1 MQAHRTFSRGF
12 IDPNRGVDFIDQGG
26 VLANVQLTA
35 ESLPDSGLVLAQ
47 KRRSPSGFKHL
58 LWIQVAVKLDEF
70 RHRPRPTRLMA
81 GPQARSV
88 VSVEVLVKQQ
98 VILPMGIGLELLH
111 SPIHGTPALLVTKE
125 DALQAGRYLPAHL
138 KKVHQVA

>member
-47 KRRSPSGFKHL
+47 ERRRPSGFKHL

-70 RHRPRPTRLMA
+70 RHRPRPARLMA
-81 GPQARSV
+81 GPQASPVAAGTEV
-88 VSVEVLVKQQ
+88 VRR
-98 VILPMGIGLELLH
+98 
-111 SPIHGTPALLVTKE
+111 
-125 DALQAGRYLPAHL
+125 D
-138 KKVHQVA
+138 